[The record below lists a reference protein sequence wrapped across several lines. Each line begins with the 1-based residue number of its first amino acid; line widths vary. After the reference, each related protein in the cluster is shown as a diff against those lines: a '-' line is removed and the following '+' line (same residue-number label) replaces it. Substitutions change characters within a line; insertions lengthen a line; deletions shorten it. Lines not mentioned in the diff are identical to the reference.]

1 MGSTEAFRFVSV
13 PRHAVDLLL
22 EVRAELDGVLRRKI
36 ESPDADVSGAGR
48 HMLDAVVSLLSG
60 EGGAGGGR

>member
-1 MGSTEAFRFVSV
+1 MKCGVLTEPSLRSV

-60 EGGAGGGR
+60 EGGR

>member
-1 MGSTEAFRFVSV
+1 MCVCSV

-48 HMLDAVVSLLSG
+48 HMLDAVVSLLTG
-60 EGGAGGGR
+60 EGGR